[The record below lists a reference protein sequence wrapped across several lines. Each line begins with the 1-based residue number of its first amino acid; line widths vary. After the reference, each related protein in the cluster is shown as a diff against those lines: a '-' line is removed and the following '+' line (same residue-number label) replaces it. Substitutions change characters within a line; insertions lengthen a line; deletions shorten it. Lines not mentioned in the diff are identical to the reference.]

1 MLVSGRVTV
10 FVVPGSKN
18 HFAALNL
25 MGFMEENLPGVDFGG
40 VFFGV
45 SNPATTPDDLR

>member
-18 HFAALNL
+18 HFAALQL
-25 MGFMEENLPGVDFGG
+25 MGFMEEHVPGVDFGG
-40 VFFGV
+40 GSLVCLTGG
-45 SNPATTPDDLR
+45 SPDDLR